1 MFRMM
6 VTPWQDAAP
15 YLGIGTYYLAKE
27 TGAPPQEGLVDI
39 TLQSP
44 LILNARQVRMLVQ
57 KYGTDSTDEMTALAG
72 AWTLRREVL
81 QMGHDGIIAAGAPPS
96 EGKLTLV
103 TLARSHD
110 KPRSPSH
117 DGSPKNADSQAD
129 RPTIA
134 EIAALRSFKSMKR
147 AAGAAGSD

>member
-1 MFRMM
+1 MFKMT
-6 VTPWQDAAP
+6 VTPWQASAP
-15 YLGIGTYYLAKE
+15 YLGIGTYYLATE
-27 TGAPPQEGLVDI
+27 TGAPPQEGLVNI

-57 KYGTDSTDEMTALAG
+57 KYGTNSTDEMTALAG

-110 KPRSPSH
+110 KPRSPSP
-117 DGSPKNADSQAD
+117 DGSTKTPGSQAN

-147 AAGAAGSD
+147 TASSAGGD